1 MVNFL
6 GSGFA
11 AIFRSLLYEAC
22 GRIVNPIYGSA
33 GLLWSGSWQLCQTA
47 VEAVLSGAPIMQI
60 SAESAVSSMSP
71 PLKAGDIRHVSK
83 EEKENSAGSSHELH
97 KVKSS
102 RGRFKRSS
110 GKPRAKV
117 ESAGIMLG
125 ELSHDSRVSHPGS
138 RESGEADS
146 MSVETVEASLAKPT
160 RDGSD
165 VELELT
171 LTLGFEPIPKVQ
183 KACALV
189 AGKKE
194 MAGSDDDTCKVELAL
209 EYSG

>member
-1 MVNFL
+1 M
-6 GSGFA
+6 
-11 AIFRSLLYEAC
+11 
-22 GRIVNPIYGSA
+22 
-33 GLLWSGSWQLCQTA
+33 
-47 VEAVLSGAPIMQI
+47 LSGAPIMQI

-83 EEKENSAGSSHELH
+83 DENSAGSSHELH
-97 KVKSS
+97 KVKS

-110 GKPRAKV
+110 GKPRARV
-117 ESAGIMLG
+117 ESAAEFDESAGVILSRCYKS
-125 ELSHDSRVSHPGS
+125 ELSRDSRVSHPGS

-146 MSVETVEASLAKPT
+146 MSVETVEASLVKPT

-171 LTLGFEPIPKVQ
+171 LGLEPIPKVQ
-183 KACALV
+183 KARAV
-189 AGKKE
+189 VREKEE
-194 MAGSDDDTCKVELAL
+194 MAGSEDDTCKVELAL